1 MGDNKALILE
11 NEQRLLDILNV
22 SPIAVR
28 IAVRQGREVV
38 FYNPRYADMIK
49 NIHTTGDDP
58 SKYYVHLADYEAVLA
73 EMAFG
78 NTVINRQI
86 ELVIPDGSTVWTLA
100 SYMPMTYKGEAA
112 VLGWFYDITERME
125 TEELLLKQKQFSDD
139 VINCLPGIFYMLN
152 QQGCF
157 IRVNRQFHE
166 VSGYSHDELE
176 SKFALSF
183 FEGKDKGTVT
193 NIMQEII
200 EQGDSWFEA
209 EFITKSNQ
217 KIPYYF
223 SGHRCTIDNQSFII
237 GYGADISERKR
248 AEEMLREKHQLLIE
262 SEAQYHELLKGLHT
276 AIVVHTPDSRVI
288 FCNQRASELL
298 GLSSDQMRGKSA
310 IDPTWCFINEQENV
324 MLQEE
329 YPVNRVI
336 STMGPL
342 KALVLGVKVPLSLK
356 PVWLSVNAF
365 PEYFPDGIL
374 KQVVVS
380 FDDITE
386 QKIAQERLRVAAV
399 AFETQDAIMIT
410 DAGGNIIRVNR
421 AFQEITGYNPEE
433 VLGKNPRILKSDRH
447 NNWFYADMWQQLLRN
462 GCWRGEIWD
471 QRKNGQIYPKWLA
484 ISAVKDNSDRTTE
497 YVAMFSDITAR
508 KQADEDIRNLVF
520 FDPLTNLPNRRLL
533 MDRLHSG
540 LSVSSRSKQYGA
552 VLFLDLDK
560 FKTINDVVGHESGD
574 LLLIEVAGRLLSC
587 VRDIDTVARLGGDEF
602 VVLLVEIDD
611 HIEGASKK
619 TALIADKIRTS
630 LTVPYLLKGKEL
642 HSSPSIGVSLYQ
654 GNGES
659 AEVLLRQADMAMYQ
673 AKDAGRNTLRFFN
686 PAMQLAVEMHA
697 ALEADLRHAIPD
709 QQLFLHYQIQVDS
722 DLRPLGAE
730 ALVRWIHPTRG
741 MVSPMHF
748 IPVAEESSL
757 IFDIGGWV
765 LNSAC
770 RQLEKW
776 ATSGLTRHL
785 IMAVNVSAKQFRQTD
800 FVDIIATALSQH
812 SVNASRLKLELTES
826 VVLNDISDVVT
837 KMYTLKALGIRLSM
851 DDFGTG
857 YSSLS
862 YLKKLPVDQIKI
874 DQSFVRDIVT
884 DPNDAVMVKTIIDL
898 GKNFRLHVIAEGV
911 ETESQLAFLK
921 LHGCMAYQGYLF
933 GKPVSIDEFEA
944 TLRQD

>member
-1 MGDNKALILE
+1 MGENKALILE

-22 SPIAVR
+22 SP

-58 SKYYVHLADYEAVLA
+58 SKYYVHEADYEEVLA
-73 EMAFG
+73 ELAYG

-86 ELVIPDGSTVWTLA
+86 ELQIPDRSTVWTLA

-125 TEELLLKQKQFSDD
+125 TEKLLLKQKQFSDD
-139 VINCLPGIFYMLN
+139 VINSLPGIFYMLN
-152 QQGCF
+152 QQGYF
-157 IRVNRQFHE
+157 VRVNRQFHE
-166 VSGYSHDELE
+166 VSGYSHEELE

-183 FEGKDKGTVT
+183 FEGKDKDTVT

-200 EQGDSWFEA
+200 DQGDSWFEA
-209 EFITKSNQ
+209 EFITKLTQ

-223 SGHRCTIDNQSFII
+223 SGHRCNIDNQSFII
-237 GYGADISERKR
+237 GYGVDISERKR

-262 SEAQYHELLKGLHT
+262 SEAQYHELLKSLHT

-298 GLSSDQMRGKSA
+298 GLSSDQMRGKRA
-310 IDPTWCFINEQENV
+310 IDPAWCFIDEQENV
-324 MLQEE
+324 MQQEQ

-336 STMGPL
+336 ATLEPL
-342 KALVLGVKVPLSLK
+342 KALVLGVKVPHSLEQ
-356 PVWLSVNAF
+356 VWLSVNAF

-380 FDDITE
+380 FDDITQ
-386 QKIAQERLRVAAV
+386 QKLAQERLRIAAV
-399 AFETQDAIMIT
+399 AFETSEAIMIT
-410 DAGGNIIRVNR
+410 DACGNIIRVNR
-421 AFQEITGYNPEE
+421 AFQDITGFNAED

-447 NNWFYADMWQQLLRN
+447 NDWFYADMWQQLLRN
-462 GCWRGEIWD
+462 GSWCGEIWD
-471 QRKNGQIYPKWLA
+471 QRKNGQVYPKWMTVT
-484 ISAVKDNSDRTTE
+484 AVKDNSGRTTE
-497 YVAMFSDITAR
+497 YVAIFSDITAR
-508 KQADEDIRNLVF
+508 KQAEEDIRNLVF

-533 MDRLHSG
+533 MDRLHSA
-540 LSVSSRSKQYGA
+540 LLVSSRSKQYGA

-560 FKTINDVVGHESGD
+560 FKTINDVVGHECGD
-574 LLLIEVAGRLLSC
+574 LLLIEVAVRLQSC
-587 VRDIDTVARLGGDEF
+587 VRDVDTVARLGGDEF
-602 VVLLVEIDD
+602 VVLLVEMDD

-619 TALIADKIRTS
+619 SALIADKIRTY
-630 LTVPYLLKGKEL
+630 LAAPYLLKNKEL
-642 HSSPSIGVSLYQ
+642 LCSPSIGVSLYR
-654 GNGES
+654 GNEES
-659 AEVLLRQADMAMYQ
+659 PDVLLRQADMAMYQ
-673 AKDAGRNTLRFFN
+673 AKDAGRNALRFFN
-686 PAMQLAVEMHA
+686 PSMQLAVETHA

-709 QQLFLHYQIQVDS
+709 QQLQLHYQIQVDS

-730 ALVRWIHPTRG
+730 ALVRWVHPTRG
-741 MVSPMHF
+741 MVSPMQF

-765 LNSAC
+765 LNTAC

-776 ATSGLTRHL
+776 ATSELTQHL
-785 IMAVNVSAKQFRQTD
+785 ILAVNVSAKQFRQVD
-800 FVDIIATALSQH
+800 FVEIIATALSQYTI
-812 SVNASRLKLELTES
+812 NALSLKLELTES
-826 VVLNDISDVVT
+826 VVLNDVSDVVT
-837 KMYTLKALGIRLSM
+837 KMYSLKALGVRLSM

-911 ETESQLAFLK
+911 ETESQLSFLK
-921 LHGCMAYQGYLF
+921 LHGCMAYQGFLF
-933 GKPVSIDEFEA
+933 GKPVPIEEFEESFKK
-944 TLRQD
+944 D